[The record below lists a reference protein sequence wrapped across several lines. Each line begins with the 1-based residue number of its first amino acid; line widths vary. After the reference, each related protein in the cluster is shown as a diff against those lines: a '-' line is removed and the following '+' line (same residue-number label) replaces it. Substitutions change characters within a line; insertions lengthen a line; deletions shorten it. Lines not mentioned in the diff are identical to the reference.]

1 MTRPAHRFSLIS
13 LAAVLLVSAP
23 VLAQSDPAPL
33 EAEGEAE
40 APAAAT
46 KGEQELAKLLK
57 GRVAGE
63 PMQCIRN
70 LPNEQMR
77 TIDGTAYVF
86 GRGDTIYV
94 QRTLNP
100 EAISQRNALA
110 ANRFSGTQLCRMDVL
125 TTFDRVIGFF
135 TGSVSMDDFIPYT
148 RTRRND

>member
-23 VLAQSDPAPL
+23 VLAQSDSAPL
-33 EAEGEAE
+33 EAEAE

-125 TTFDRVIGFF
+125 TTFDRVVRFF